1 MLLPKE
7 TYLCSE
13 DLKHTIAL
21 AQTFQQVSVPSI
33 SEFYTEAPSC
43 TLAVHVLSL
52 CALVRTSLY
61 AITSNRFDCIYEVS
75 LLFSCSNLKSH
86 WSGPLV

>member
-21 AQTFQQVSVPSI
+21 AQTFQQGPCRVFRNFI
-33 SEFYTEAPSC
+33 QK
-43 TLAVHVLSL
+43 LRLVL
-52 CALVRTSLY
+52 
-61 AITSNRFDCIYEVS
+61 
-75 LLFSCSNLKSH
+75 
-86 WSGPLV
+86 